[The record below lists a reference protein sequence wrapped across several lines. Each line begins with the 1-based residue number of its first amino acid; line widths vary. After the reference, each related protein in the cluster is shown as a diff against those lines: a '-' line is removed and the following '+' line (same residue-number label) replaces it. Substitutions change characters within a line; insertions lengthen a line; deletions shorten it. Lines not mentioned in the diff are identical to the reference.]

1 MRQVE
6 LSLEEVSDAENY
18 IIKEMQKKEFNEE
31 YTSIVK
37 KKELPKHS
45 KLLGLCPKLDSEGI
59 IRSDGRLT
67 YAEFLP
73 YDVRYPIILP
83 RKNWV
88 TKLIIK
94 HYHELGNHIAGTNQ
108 TLASLS
114 TRFWIIAAREA
125 ILEWE
130 KECAMCQKR
139 KAKVAQQIMAPLPLN
154 RLTTSLRAFAK
165 VAVDFG
171 GPFMTVQG
179 RGKPRQKRYLC
190 LFTCLASRAVHLEM
204 AYGLDVDS
212 FLNALNRM
220 INRRGVPEEILSDNG
235 TNFVAANK
243 ELCEIICKDPKVQA
257 NTTSKGI
264 KWTFNPPYAP
274 HFGGVFEIMIKSAK
288 RAITAILKNADVKE

>member
-31 YTSIVK
+31 YTALVK

-59 IRSDGRLT
+59 IRSDGRLI

-83 RKNWV
+83 QKNWV

-139 KAKVAQQIMAPLPLN
+139 KAKVAQQIMAQLPLN

-179 RGKPRQKRYLC
+179 RRKPRQKRYLC
-190 LFTCLASRAVHLEM
+190 LFTCLVGFKSCTFGN
-204 AYGLDVDS
+204 GLWFGCRLFFECTESNDKQKRS
-212 FLNALNRM
+212 T
-220 INRRGVPEEILSDNG
+220 RGDIIRQW
-235 TNFVAANK
+235 NK
-243 ELCEIICKDPKVQA
+243 FCGC
-257 NTTSKGI
+257 
-264 KWTFNPPYAP
+264 
-274 HFGGVFEIMIKSAK
+274 
-288 RAITAILKNADVKE
+288 